1 MQKNTR
7 NGDAEY
13 VRALIKGDLNAFN
26 QLFDKYNR
34 KLFFFAKGYLQSAE
48 DAEELVQE
56 VFLKIWEGRSKL
68 KDHLSFNAYLFT
80 ITYNAV
86 LKHFRK
92 AGRERKHLEQAM
104 LYNDIYH
111 DETSTSIEYKELLEI
126 TNKAIAKLPEKRR
139 EVFKLSRMEGLSNSE
154 IAEQLQISKKT
165 VENQIYQSLQFLK
178 EQLKDERLVLLLFFA
193 LFLS

>member
-1 MQKNTR
+1 MQENTR

-13 VRALIKGDLNAFN
+13 VKALRKGDLNAFN
-26 QLFDKYNR
+26 QLFDKYNK
-34 KLFFFAKGYLQSAE
+34 KLYFFAKGYLRSSE

-56 VFLKIWEGRSKL
+56 VFLKIWETRGNL
-68 KDHLSFNAYLFT
+68 KDHLSFNAFLFT

-92 AGRERKHLEQAM
+92 TGRERKHLEQA
-104 LYNDIYH
+104 LL
-111 DETSTSIEYKELLEI
+111 YKEESSDDTSAAVEYSELLSI
-126 TNKAIAKLPEKRR
+126 TNKAIDKIPEKRR
-139 EVFKLSRMEGLSNSE
+139 EIFKLSRQSGLSNAE

-165 VENQIYQSLQFLK
+165 VENQIYQSLKFLR
-178 EQLKDERLVLLLFFA
+178 EQLKNESLVMILFFT